1 MIEIPSFIDLHTHT
15 RYPDKNNFPFLEI
28 EKAALNGG
36 YSEVLAMANSEITI
50 DSIENLKLA
59 RSIDKKLDIKVHRV
73 GALSKNLD
81 GKELVNFLSLIH
93 I

>member
-1 MIEIPSFIDLHTHT
+1 MIELPSFIDLHTHT

-50 DSIENLKLA
+50 D
-59 RSIDKKLDIKVHRV
+59 
-73 GALSKNLD
+73 
-81 GKELVNFLSLIH
+81 
-93 I
+93 